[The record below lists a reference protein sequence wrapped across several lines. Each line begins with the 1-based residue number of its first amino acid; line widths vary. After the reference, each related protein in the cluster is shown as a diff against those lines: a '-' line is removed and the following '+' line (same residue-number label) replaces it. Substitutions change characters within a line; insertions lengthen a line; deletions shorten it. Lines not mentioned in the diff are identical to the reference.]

1 MSMRRQALCE
11 GQRCRFRRT
20 EEFSADS
27 LQPNRLQSDFMRF
40 PGQRKRTHFFPSTRS
55 PENLLMHES
64 GLEDR
69 VFDAV
74 GIDQTIVDIVF
85 KCDDALLQRFGLS
98 KGGSVRLPDDVIH
111 GIYQFGLEHGLIR
124 SFNAGGVVGN
134 TLHNY
139 SVLSGRESLLLG
151 MISESIHLSD
161 YAFKYV
167 RTTSPL
173 VNLDHMHSGAGP
185 VGRAITFV
193 APDGERS
200 FAIAPGISD
209 QYPASA
215 LPFDLIRR
223 ASCAV
228 ASLFLFRH
236 LHEPIH
242 EAQMALMNAAKEAGV
257 PVVLGLGLAA
267 LVEEKRDFTFGL
279 LRGGI
284 NVAAMNAEEAFALVQ
299 TENPILALDEI
310 LNCTDLVLITDGK
323 KGLYIGAWVD
333 ESNRRETDYE
343 LHSKGITNYNRYE
356 YSRAQRKSDCE
367 RPMKIYTHI
376 NPYLGGPTRF
386 ESTNGAGDAALAAL
400 IHDICANTYSRS
412 KVPDSEKHL
421 DRYLTYSSIAQIAK
435 YANSVCYEVL
445 KSPPRLRSAEG
456 LSRGEPEKHPHI

>member
-1 MSMRRQALCE
+1 
-11 GQRCRFRRT
+11 
-20 EEFSADS
+20 
-27 LQPNRLQSDFMRF
+27 MRF
-40 PGQRKRTHFFPSTRS
+40 PGQRKRTHFFPSTRN
-55 PENLLMHES
+55 PESLLRDEP
-64 GLEDR
+64 GVGDR

-85 KCDDALLQRFGLS
+85 KCDDEMLHRFGLT
-98 KGGSVRLPDDVIH
+98 KGCSVRLPDDIIH
-111 GIYQFGLEHGLIR
+111 EIYRVGLENGLIR
-124 SFNAGGVVGN
+124 SSNAGGVVGN

-151 MISESIHLSD
+151 MISDCIRPSD

-173 VNLDHMHSGAGP
+173 VNLEHMHTGAGP

-215 LPFDLIRR
+215 LPRDLIRR
-223 ASCAV
+223 ASCTV
-228 ASLFLFRH
+228 ASLFLFRNSQD
-236 LHEPIH
+236 PIH
-242 EAQMALMNAAKEAGV
+242 EAQMALIHTARDAGV

-267 LVEEKRDFTFGL
+267 LVEEKRAFTFGL
-279 LRGGI
+279 LQGGV

-299 TENPILALDEI
+299 LENPILALDEI
-310 LNCTDLVLITDGK
+310 LNHTDLVLITDGK

-356 YSRAQRKSDCE
+356 YSRAQRKSDCD
-367 RPMKIYTHI
+367 RPIKIYTHI
-376 NPYLGGPTRF
+376 NPYLGGPARF

-400 IHDICANTYSRS
+400 IHDICANTYSRNR
-412 KVPDSEKHL
+412 VPDSEKHL

-445 KSPPRLRSAEG
+445 KSPPRLRSSEG
-456 LSRGEPEKHPHI
+456 LSRGEPDKPPRIK